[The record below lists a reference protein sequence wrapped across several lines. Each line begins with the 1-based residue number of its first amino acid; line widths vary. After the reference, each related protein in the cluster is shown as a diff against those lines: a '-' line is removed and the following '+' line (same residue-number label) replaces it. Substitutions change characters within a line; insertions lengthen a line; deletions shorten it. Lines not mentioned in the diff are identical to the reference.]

1 VTQLKGNT
9 MNKELF
15 ISKSK
20 YLESYSSVIYNNKVN
35 DIRLN
40 CYDEIKEVRKNI
52 SDTIG
57 ISTEMNNILILLENS
72 LIGMIYDR
80 MGDKA
85 NERK

>member
-1 VTQLKGNT
+1 

-20 YLESYSSVIYNNKVN
+20 YLDHSSLIYNNKVN
-35 DIRLN
+35 NIRLN

-57 ISTEMNNILILLENS
+57 ISREMNNILILLENS
-72 LIGMIYDR
+72 LIGMMYDR
-80 MGDKA
+80 MGDKV
-85 NERK
+85 NDKK

>member
-1 VTQLKGNT
+1 

-20 YLESYSSVIYNNKVN
+20 YLDKHSSLLYNNKIN
-35 DIRLN
+35 NIRLN

-57 ISTEMNNILILLENS
+57 IGAEMNNILISLENS
-72 LIGMIYDR
+72 FIGMMYDR
-80 MGDKA
+80 MGDKV

>member
-1 VTQLKGNT
+1 
-9 MNKELF
+9 MNKKLF

-20 YLESYSSVIYNNKVN
+20 YLDHSRLVYDNKIN
-35 DIRLN
+35 SIRLN

-57 ISTEMNNILILLENS
+57 IGTEMNNILILLENS
-72 LIGMIYDR
+72 LMGMMYDR
-80 MGDKA
+80 MGDKV